1 MDGEHQ
7 KDVEHEKE
15 GFAKRIVHKLHRKH
29 EKDGS
34 DDGKPLH
41 DGPDPH
47 PRHPKVE
54 GCDSHSKQ
62 PHPSRHTLLL
72 YDQS

>member
-1 MDGEHQ
+1 MNGDYQ
-7 KDVEHEKE
+7 KNDEREKE
-15 GFAKRIVHKLHRKH
+15 GLAKRIVHKLHRKH
-29 EKDGS
+29 DKDAS

-54 GCDSHSKQ
+54 GCDSPTETSGNPRDGLNVYH
-62 PHPSRHTLLL
+62 
-72 YDQS
+72 